1 MAESVRESAIE
12 VPLLALLLLIAGG
25 GAVDLALD
33 APSNWLSPHVLY
45 ELFLIAA
52 ALGSAAWLW
61 RRWRAAERDNAR
73 LEGLVTERQAERDA
87 WRASAEQALVGLA
100 VAIDR
105 QLAAWQLTPAERE
118 VAILLLKGK
127 SHKEIAAA
135 SGRSERTVRQHAVAA
150 YDKAGVAGRAEL
162 AAFFLTD
169 LPLAVND
176 PHAGR

>member
-1 MAESVRESAIE
+1 MADAVRETPLE
-12 VPLLALLLLIAGG
+12 RPLLVLLLLIAAG
-25 GAVDLALD
+25 GAVDLVLD

-73 LEGLVTERQAERDA
+73 LEGL
-87 WRASAEQALVGLA
+87 L
-100 VAIDR
+100 
-105 QLAAWQLTPAERE
+105 P
-118 VAILLLKGK
+118 
-127 SHKEIAAA
+127 
-135 SGRSERTVRQHAVAA
+135 SGRRSATPGGPARSRRTVRQHAVAA

-169 LPLAVND
+169 LPLATSD
-176 PHAGR
+176 QRTMR